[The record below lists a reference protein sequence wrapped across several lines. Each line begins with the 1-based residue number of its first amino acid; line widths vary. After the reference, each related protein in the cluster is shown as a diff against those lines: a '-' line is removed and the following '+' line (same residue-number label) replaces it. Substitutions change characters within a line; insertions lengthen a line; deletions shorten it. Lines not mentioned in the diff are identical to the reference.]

1 MNTKNHTV
9 FPENG
14 PDPYRTAYLIAGYI
28 NNELTEDEHDELD
41 DWVSENDD
49 NMRLFEVLTDEKNI
63 EESLKTLRR
72 INPELEYKN
81 LQQRIFE
88 DKPSGI
94 TKFKTI
100 LAVAASLALILVIYF
115 IYRSQ
120 TGKPGN
126 ENNTLIATNDIAPGG
141 PHATL
146 TVAGKVTDLS
156 KLPYGL
162 LLTSDS
168 AKLEKDSEGLIKY
181 GPGVNAGTTE
191 IMHTL
196 TTPKGGQYS
205 VLLEDGTRIWL
216 NAASSLVYPVKFI
229 GEKRIVQ
236 LTGEGYFEVAAAGD
250 GNSKRPFIVQVGD
263 MQVTVTGTKF
273 NINAYGNEPS
283 ANTTLL
289 EGSVTVSSANTP
301 HITLVPGQ
309 QARYADNKFELNKT
323 VSANEVTAWKSGA
336 FQFKDAD
343 IKSIMRQVERW
354 YNATVVYKETVGGHF
369 NASISRDVPVSR
381 LLHYLQLTGE
391 VRFEIKG
398 DTIFVE
404 PGKNNK

>member
-1 MNTKNHTV
+1 MSTKNHTV

-41 DWVSENDD
+41 AWVSENDD

-100 LAVAASLALILVIYF
+100 LAVAASLVLVLVVYF
-115 IYRSQ
+115 IHRSQ

-126 ENNTLIATNDIAPGG
+126 ENNTLIAANDIAPGG
-141 PHATL
+141 THATL
-146 TVAGKVTDLS
+146 TAAGKVTDLS
-156 KLPYGL
+156 KLPDGL
-162 LLTSDS
+162 LFTPDS
-168 AKLEKDSEGLIKY
+168 ARLEKGGDGLIKY
-181 GPGVNAGTTE
+181 SPGAYTETKE

-229 GEKRIVQ
+229 GDKRIVQ
-236 LTGEGYFEVAAAGD
+236 LTGEGYFEVATAGN
-250 GNSKRPFIVQVGD
+250 GNSKRPFIVEVGD

-273 NINAYGNEPS
+273 NINAYDNEPLV
-283 ANTTLL
+283 NTTLL
-289 EGSVTVSSANTP
+289 EGSVTVSAVNTP
-301 HITLVPGQ
+301 HITLIPGQ
-309 QARYADNKFELNKT
+309 QAQYADNKFELNQA
-323 VSANEVTAWKSGA
+323 VSVNEVTAWRSGT
-336 FQFKDAD
+336 FKFRDAD
-343 IKSIMRQVERW
+343 MKSIMRQVERW
-354 YNATVVYKETVGGHF
+354 YNAKVIYKETIDGHF
-369 NASISRDVPVSR
+369 NATISRDVPVSR
-381 LLHYLQLTGE
+381 LLHYLQLTNQ
-391 VRFEIKG
+391 VSFEIKG

-404 PGKNNK
+404 PQK